1 MSPLMPW
8 EPKPRLLPRC
18 VSKRGT
24 MRLSLKEKQAPM
36 DEGVSETL
44 SMALK
49 DQFAH
54 IEHDSH
60 RTVDGGHGRLEMRE
74 YWTIPDPAIL
84 AFLDAEHRWCG
95 WQGMGMVRAERRIGE
110 ATSQE
115 SRSYLLSFPSVKT
128 LACAVRSHWG
138 IENSVHWVLDRA
150 IRSDESRVRQGQA
163 QEHLAVLGHLASIC

>member
-1 MSPLMPW
+1 
-8 EPKPRLLPRC
+8 
-18 VSKRGT
+18 
-24 MRLSLKEKQAPM
+24 M
-36 DEGVSETL
+36 DEGVSEPL

-60 RTVDGGHGRLEMRE
+60 RTVDGRHGRLEMRE
-74 YWTIPDPAIL
+74 DWTIPDPGIL

-95 WQGMGMVRAERRIGE
+95 WQGSGMVRAERRMGE

-115 SRSYLLSFPSVKT
+115 SRSSLLSFPAVTTCAS
-128 LACAVRSHWG
+128 AVRSHWG
-138 IENSVHWVLDRA
+138 SENSVHWVLDMA

-163 QEHLAVLGHLASIC
+163 HENLAVLGHLALNLLRQEKTARGGIKVKRLKAAWETRYLLRVLEATS